1 MKRFS
6 AFALAL
12 AFLLTQ
18 GLPVPPAT
26 AAATTSAVAADRAAH
41 LRPGLG
47 GPQPAQRLSGPDLL
61 SLDIGSFSPRVL
73 TAGEA
78 DRTRVQVTGTVTNT
92 GDRDIS
98 EVVARLQVGQAV
110 PTTNAFQRAVT
121 EPPPADAGTTAW
133 VTLADTLSPGESAP
147 VRFDVPAA
155 DLPLGTPGV
164 YPLLVNVNGTPE
176 YGGPARL
183 ASMNLLLPVIDPP
196 SEAAPAQTTLLWPL
210 TAARPRVVSQPHDG
224 SIVLADDGLATA
236 LAPGGRLDAL
246 VESAL
251 AKQENAALFGSMCF
265 AIDPELLGTVEA
277 MADGYRV
284 RTTDGHVEGQG
295 SQDARNWLDKLRS
308 LVASHC
314 VVQLP
319 YADADLETLTEV
331 DSETDLMRMA
341 VSGGASIL
349 RRTGVQPRPGVV
361 WPAGALDQD
370 AMSAA
375 AEAGARTFLV
385 PPTASAGA
393 DTIGRVSTAGQART
407 LTYDPLV
414 SAALTGRKARGN
426 RLTAVNDTEVATQN
440 GIAALALRGG
450 LGEQTGGPVVI
461 APPRRIDAT
470 TGELTAFLDAYAQ
483 LQGANMLTPTPLDEV
498 LSAPPQDAVPA
509 REPGDGSAS
518 AALDAELLD
527 SLSRTESTT
536 ADLSR
541 AMRVDPTRQVP
552 PAELLQPLHNAV
564 IRATSAAW
572 ATRPASATAAA
583 RSAEDQLTD
592 LTGHVTVATL
602 AQPVLRGSESA
613 PLPVSVTNDLP
624 VQIRVRLQL
633 ENIAGLR
640 PAHIPVQTLSADSTF
655 SPQVPAETLRSGRFK
670 ITVSLSTPG
679 GTTLGEPA
687 ELELSSTELSTVT
700 LVITIV
706 AGVAL
711 VLLSGRRIVRRIRHR
726 DEGDASS

>member
-18 GLPVPPAT
+18 GLCAPAAT
-26 AAATTSAVAADRAAH
+26 AAATAGVDAAGRAAH
-41 LRPGLG
+41 VQQGRAQPS
-47 GPQPAQRLSGPDLL
+47 PQQRLSGPDLL
-61 SLDIGSFSPRVL
+61 ELDINTFSPRIL
-73 TAGEA
+73 TAGAA

-98 EVVARLQVGQAV
+98 DVVARLQVGQAV
-110 PTTNAFQRAVT
+110 PTASAFQRAVT
-121 EPPPADAGTTAW
+121 EPPPADAGATEW
-133 VTLADTLSPGESAP
+133 VTLSDTLAPGESAP

-155 DLPLGTPGV
+155 DLPLTTPGI

-196 SEAAPAQTTLLWPL
+196 SEAAPARTTLMWPI
-210 TAARPRVVSQPHDG
+210 TATHPRVVSQPHDDT
-224 SIVLADDGLATA
+224 IMLADDGLATA

-265 AIDPELLGTVEA
+265 AIDPELLDTVEA
-277 MADGYRV
+277 MTGGYRV

-295 SQDARNWLDKLRS
+295 AQDARNWLEKLRS

-314 VVQLP
+314 VIQLP
-319 YADADLETLTEV
+319 YADADLGTLAEV
-331 DSETDLMRMA
+331 DSEADLTRMA
-341 VSGGASIL
+341 VGGGPSIL

-361 WPAGALDQD
+361 WPARAPDKD

-375 AEAGARTFLV
+375 TAAGARTFLV
-385 PPTASAGA
+385 PPTASTGA
-393 DTIGRVSTAGQART
+393 DGIGRVSTAGQART

-450 LGEQTGGPVVI
+450 LGEQTGGPVVV
-461 APPRRIDAT
+461 APPRRINAT

-483 LQGANMLTPTPLDEV
+483 LQHANMLAPTALDEV
-498 LSAPPQDAVPA
+498 LSAPPQDAAPA
-509 REPGDGSAS
+509 REPGDGSAA
-518 AALDAELLD
+518 AALDADLLD
-527 SLSRTESTT
+527 SLSGTEATT

-552 PAELLQPLHNAV
+552 PAQLLRPLHNAV
-564 IRATSAAW
+564 IRATSSAW
-572 ATRPASATAAA
+572 TARPAAAMAAA
-583 RSAEDQLTD
+583 RNAEAQLDD
-592 LTGHVTVATL
+592 LTGQVTVATL

-613 PLPVSVTNDLP
+613 PLPVSVSNELP
-624 VQIRVRLQL
+624 VQIRVQLQL

-640 PAHIPVQTLSADSTF
+640 PAHIPVQTLSANSTF

-670 ITVSLSTPG
+670 ITVSLTTPG
-679 GTTLGEPA
+679 GTALGEPA

-711 VLLSGRRIVRRIRHR
+711 VLLSGRRIIRRIRHTGE
-726 DEGDASS
+726 DESGS

>member
-18 GLPVPPAT
+18 GLSVPPAT
-26 AAATTSAVAADRAAH
+26 AASTATAAQAGEP
-41 LRPGLG
+41 RPGQG
-47 GPQPAQRLSGPDLL
+47 GPSPTQRLSGPNLL
-61 SLDIGSFSPRVL
+61 NLDIDSLSPRIL
-73 TAGEA
+73 AAKEAGNS
-78 DRTRVQVTGTVTNT
+78 RVQVTGTVTNT
-92 GDRDIS
+92 GDRAVS

-110 PTTNAFQRAVT
+110 PTTSAFRQAVT
-121 EPPPADAGTTAW
+121 EPPPADAAATEW
-133 VTLADTLSPGESAP
+133 VTLADSLAPGESTS

-155 DLPLGTPGV
+155 DLPLTTPGV

-196 SEAAPAQTTLLWPL
+196 NEVAPAQATLLWPI
-210 TAARPRVVSQPHDG
+210 TATRPRVVSQPHDNT
-224 SIVLADDGLATA
+224 IVLADDGLATA

-251 AKQENAALFGSMCF
+251 AKQDNPALFGSMCF
-265 AIDPELLGTVEA
+265 AIDPGLLDTVEA
-277 MADGYRV
+277 MTDGYRV
-284 RTTDGHVEGQG
+284 RTTDGDVDGRG
-295 SQDARNWLDKLRS
+295 AQDARNWLDKLRS
-308 LVASHC
+308 LVSSHC

-319 YADADLETLTEV
+319 YGDADLGTLSEV
-331 DSETDLMRMA
+331 DSEANLMHMA
-341 VSGGASIL
+341 LGGGTSIL

-361 WPAGALDQD
+361 WPADGLDED

-375 AEAGARTFLV
+375 TEAGARTFLV
-385 PPTASAGA
+385 PPAPSAGA
-393 DTIGRVSTAGQART
+393 DGIGRVSAAGQART

-414 SAALTGRKARGN
+414 SAALSGRKARGN

-440 GIAALALRGG
+440 GMAALALRGG

-483 LQGANMLTPTPLDEV
+483 LQDANMLAPTPLDEV
-498 LSAPPQDAVPA
+498 LAAPPGPA
-509 REPGDGSAS
+509 APEPGDGSAS
-518 AALDAELLD
+518 AALDADLLD
-527 SLSRTESTT
+527 LLSNIESTT
-536 ADLSR
+536 ADLNR
-541 AMRVDPTRQVP
+541 AMREDPTRQVP
-552 PAELLQPLHNAV
+552 PARLLQPLHNAV
-564 IRATSAAW
+564 LRATSSAWPARSGAAM
-572 ATRPASATAAA
+572 TAA
-583 RSAEDQLTD
+583 RSAEDQLDD
-592 LTGHVTVATL
+592 LTGNVTVATL

-613 PLPVSVTNDLP
+613 PLPVSVSNGLP
-624 VQIRVRLQL
+624 VQIRVRVQL

-640 PAHIPVQTLSADSTF
+640 PAHIPVQTLSANSTL
-655 SPQVPAETLRSGRFK
+655 SPQVPAETLRSGRFR

-679 GTTLGEPA
+679 GTSLGEPA
-687 ELELSSTELSTVT
+687 ELELNSTELSTVT

-711 VLLSGRRIVRRIRHR
+711 VVLSGRRIVRRIRLR
-726 DEGDASS
+726 DNGGHST

>member
-18 GLPVPPAT
+18 GLSAPAAT
-26 AAATTSAVAADRAAH
+26 AAATTALGAADRAAH
-41 LRPGLG
+41 L
-47 GPQPAQRLSGPDLL
+47 QPAQAQPSPEQRLSAPDLL
-61 SLDIGSFSPRVL
+61 ELDIDTFSPRIL

-98 EVVARLQVGQAV
+98 DVVARLQVGQTV
-110 PTTNAFQRAVT
+110 PTTSAFQQAVS
-121 EPPPADAGTTAW
+121 EPPPADAGTTEW
-133 VTLADTLSPGESAP
+133 VTLTDALAPGESAP

-155 DLPLGTPGV
+155 DLPLATPGI
-164 YPLLVNVNGTPE
+164 YPLLVNVNGTPA

-183 ASMNLLLPVIDPP
+183 ASMNLLMPVIDPP
-196 SEAAPAQTTLLWPL
+196 SEAAPARTTLLWPI
-210 TAARPRVVSQPHDG
+210 TATRPRVVSQPHDDT
-224 SIVLADDGLATA
+224 IMLADDGLATA

-251 AKQENAALFGSMCF
+251 AKQENSALFGSMCF
-265 AIDPELLGTVEA
+265 AIDPELLDTVEA
-277 MADGYRV
+277 MTDGYRV

-295 SQDARNWLDKLRS
+295 AQDARNWLDKLRS

-314 VVQLP
+314 VIQLP
-319 YADADLETLTEV
+319 YADADLGTLAEV
-331 DSETDLMRMA
+331 DSETDLTSMA
-341 VSGGASIL
+341 VGGGPSIL
-349 RRTGVQPRPGVV
+349 QRTGVQPRQGVV
-361 WPAGALDQD
+361 WPAHALDKD

-375 AEAGARTFLV
+375 TAAGARTFLV
-385 PPTASAGA
+385 PPAASTSA
-393 DTIGRVSTAGQART
+393 DAIGRVSTAGQART

-450 LGEQTGGPVVI
+450 LGEQTGGPLVI
-461 APPRRIDAT
+461 APPRRINAT

-483 LQGANMLTPTPLDEV
+483 LQQANMLTPTPLDEV
-498 LSAPPQDAVPA
+498 LATPPQGAAPA
-509 REPGDGSAS
+509 REPGDGSAA
-518 AALDAELLD
+518 AALDADLLN
-527 SLSRTESTT
+527 SLSGTEATT
-536 ADLSR
+536 AELNR
-541 AMRVDPTRQVP
+541 AMRVDPARQVP
-552 PAELLQPLHNAV
+552 PAELLRPLHNAV
-564 IRATSAAW
+564 IRATSSAW
-572 ATRPASATAAA
+572 SARPATAMAAA
-583 RSAEDQLTD
+583 RSAEAQLDD

-613 PLPVSVTNDLP
+613 PLPVSVSNDLP

-640 PAHIPVQTLSADSTF
+640 PAHIPVQTLSANSTF

-670 ITVSLSTPG
+670 ITVSLTTPG
-679 GTTLGEPA
+679 GANLGEPA

-711 VLLSGRRIVRRIRHR
+711 VLLSGRRIIRRIRHT
-726 DEGDASS
+726 GDGEPTS